1 MSYGGQVWSG
11 GQSGGYD
18 PNMGGINQSGP
29 QTGDSTAMRWAQ
41 QNNPQL
47 YAQYQRDKFS
57 REQEQNRPQFGW
69 ANESNA
75 RPSQWGAN
83 TSQLPPQFG
92 GAGGPQVRGG
102 GQQGGYPGQWQGNQG
117 GGQQGGYPGQWG
129 GGQGGMGGGQ
139 IAGLMQQMYSPSG
152 QGGGSQGYGGWGGLQ
167 TNQGWR

>member
-1 MSYGGQVWSG
+1 
-11 GQSGGYD
+11 
-18 PNMGGINQSGP
+18 MGF
-29 QTGDSTAMRWAQ
+29 M
-41 QNNPQL
+41 
-47 YAQYQRDKFS
+47 
-57 REQEQNRPQFGW
+57 NRPQGW
-69 ANESNA
+69 NGAPQGGGGGWQTTGGDPYQGSQQFQTFQQNGMDRQAAAQAERDKLMN
-75 RPSQWGAN
+75 SQWGIN

-167 TNQGWR
+167 TNQRWR